1 MSLVGL
7 LIMGNASY
15 FSIGC
20 SKPDIVISCCGT
32 LGKKFLF
39 INIRLYFNIFIPDL
53 IIAGMLFDKVVLRK

>member
-1 MSLVGL
+1 MTLVGL

-32 LGKKFLF
+32 LGTMIFYIIIGYIL
-39 INIRLYFNIFIPDL
+39 IDLSTTYFDL
-53 IIAGMLFDKVVLRK
+53 SLSLLPL